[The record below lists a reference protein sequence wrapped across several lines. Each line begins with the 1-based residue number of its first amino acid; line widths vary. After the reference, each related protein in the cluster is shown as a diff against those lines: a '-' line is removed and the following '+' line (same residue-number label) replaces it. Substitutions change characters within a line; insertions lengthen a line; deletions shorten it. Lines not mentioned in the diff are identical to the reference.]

1 MQLAGDQFH
10 QGGFAFAVTTDD
22 AHALVQFDREID
34 VFEQE
39 GAADTEVDALKL
51 DQGHLRILGDG
62 AMRSVRSRGE
72 VRLRILQMR
81 DFPPILVTL
90 ASCSS

>member
-1 MQLAGDQFH
+1 
-10 QGGFAFAVTTDD
+10 
-22 AHALVQFDREID
+22 

-62 AMRSVRSRGE
+62 AMRSVRSRGGWH
-72 VRLRILQMR
+72 RLVLQMR

-90 ASCSS
+90 ALCSI